1 MMHKFLSLFRKPTA
15 KEIAARDL
23 EDARRHL
30 LAEQARAEYHAKM
43 SDYYRGVE
51 MRLARYLKEDV

>member
-1 MMHKFLSLFRKPTA
+1 MRALAKVFRKPTA

-30 LAEQARAEYHAKM
+30 LQQQAQAEYHQKM
-43 SDYYRGVE
+43 SEYYRGV
-51 MRLARYLKEDV
+51 MHRLAAYLKED

>member
-1 MMHKFLSLFRKPTA
+1 MKFIKHMFRKPTA

-30 LAEQARAEYHAKM
+30 LEQQARAEYHSKM

-51 MRLARYLKEDV
+51 SRLTRYLKED

>member
-1 MMHKFLSLFRKPTA
+1 MIKMPNPFRKPTA

-30 LAEQARAEYHAKM
+30 LLEQARAEYHQKM
-43 SDYYRGVE
+43 SDYYRGVAA
-51 MRLARYLKEDV
+51 RLDRYLKEEV